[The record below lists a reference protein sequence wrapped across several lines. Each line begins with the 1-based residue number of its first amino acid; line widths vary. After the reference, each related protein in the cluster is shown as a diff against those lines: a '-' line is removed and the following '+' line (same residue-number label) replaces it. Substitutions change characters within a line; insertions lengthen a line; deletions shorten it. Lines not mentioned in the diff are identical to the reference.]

1 MTTLEHVLLGND
13 FTDLEKNLHDSV
25 GPLCI
30 SQWVSQA
37 SHNTKLFEKGRLCPG
52 DHCIHCECAENWLPE
67 RLLQDV
73 LAQTASFA
81 PLLSDLEPDY
91 PKVFPVDSSL

>member
-52 DHCIHCECAENWLPE
+52 DHCIHCECAENWLLE